1 MSAVFSGQTKGA
13 LLRASRLIRPDPG
26 TTEWL
31 GTTGVV
37 VLLVLAWIR
46 VTFPQ
51 LVQIL
56 QNGRP
61 VFNSAAETMPPAGR
75 VLGDV
80 TTAAFIGL
88 ALLLTAYGLR
98 QRRPD
103 RLWALVVVLAPLAA
117 IHLAG
122 LLNGQPLGP
131 VSLALPIAVVAIWV
145 VRPGAQALAAIGV
158 LGAATAV
165 VAMLLAVVRPDLG
178 LLTGEDA
185 GNKGWAIGG
194 LLSGPYPHSNVLGLI
209 LALSLPFV
217 FGIRPTATR
226 RVTLALILI
235 ALLWTG
241 SRTSQLAA
249 IVVLL
254 TWGLLRWRTSG
265 RPARPGRGS
274 RRHLSML
281 IGVPLVVALGLI
293 IFCPL
298 LTTDPAG
305 FTNRGRT
312 WRALLSRWAERPLTG
327 HGPEYFERQPDLA
340 AALGGRYTHGHNVL
354 VHLLTIGGLLA
365 VVLFAVLLYQVWR
378 RSMFLAGAGTPGP
391 ALFLIALLWVS
402 WLEASHV
409 SVTLAGFLT
418 WLPLGLIVR
427 AELPSPA
434 PERPSP
440 APERTTESE
449 DQDVP

>member
-1 MSAVFSGQTKGA
+1 MSMVFSGQTKGA
-13 LLRASRLIRPDPG
+13 LLRASRLIRPDSG
-26 TTEWL
+26 TAEWL
-31 GTTGVV
+31 GTGGVV

-46 VTFPQ
+46 VTLPQ

-61 VFNSAAETMPPAGR
+61 AFNSAVESMPPAGR
-75 VLGDV
+75 LLGDV
-80 TTAAFIGL
+80 TTAAFIVL
-88 ALLLTAYGLR
+88 ALLLTGSGLR

-103 RLWALVVVLAPLAA
+103 RLWALVGVLAPLAA

-122 LLNGQPLGP
+122 LVNGQPPGP
-131 VSLALPIAVVAIWV
+131 VSLALPIAVVAIWAL
-145 VRPGAQALAAIGV
+145 RPGALALAAIGV

-178 LLTGEDA
+178 LLTGADA

-194 LLSGPYPHSNVLGLI
+194 LLAGPYPHSNVLGLI

-217 FGIRPTATR
+217 FGIRPTAVR
-226 RVTLALILI
+226 RVTLALILVG
-235 ALLWTG
+235 LLWTG

-249 IVVLL
+249 VVVLL
-254 TWGLLRWRTSG
+254 TWGLFRWRTGG
-265 RPARPGRGS
+265 RPDRSGPGH
-274 RRHLSML
+274 RRSLPIL
-281 IGVPLVVALGLI
+281 IGLPLVVALGLTI
-293 IFCPL
+293 LSPL
-298 LTTDPAG
+298 LTRDPAG

-312 WRALLSRWAERPLTG
+312 WRALLDRWTERPLTG
-327 HGPEYFERQPDLA
+327 HGPEYFEREPDLA

-354 VHLLTIGGLLA
+354 VHLLAIGGLLT

-378 RSMFLAGAGTPGP
+378 RSMFLAGAGMPGP

-402 WLEASHV
+402 WLEASHL
-409 SVTLAGFLT
+409 SVTLAGYLT
-418 WLPLGLIVR
+418 WLPLALIARAGLPR
-427 AELPSPA
+427 PA
-434 PERPSP
+434 PEQV
-440 APERTTESE
+440 TGSE

>member
-1 MSAVFSGQTKGA
+1 MSTVSSGQTKGV

-26 TTEWL
+26 TAEWL
-31 GTTGVV
+31 GTAGVV
-37 VLLVLAWIR
+37 GLLVLAWIR
-46 VTFPQ
+46 VTTPQ

-61 VFNSAAETMPPAGR
+61 AFNSAVDSMPPAGR

-98 QRRPD
+98 HRRPD

-122 LLNGQPLGP
+122 LVNGQPPGP

-145 VRPGAQALAAIGV
+145 LRPGAQALAAVGV

-178 LLTGEDA
+178 LLTGADA

-194 LLSGPYPHSNVLGLI
+194 LLAGPYPHSNVLGLI
-209 LALSLPFV
+209 LALSLPFG
-217 FGIRPTATR
+217 FGIRPTAAR
-226 RVTLALILI
+226 RVTLTLILV

-254 TWGLLRWRTSG
+254 TWGLLRWRRTGG
-265 RPARPGRGS
+265 RADRSERS
-274 RRHLSML
+274 RRRHLSML

-293 IFCPL
+293 ILCPL

-354 VHLLTIGGLLA
+354 VHLLTIGGLLT

-378 RSMFLAGAGTPGP
+378 RSMLLAGAGTPGP
-391 ALFLIALLWVS
+391 ALFLVALLWVS

-409 SVTLAGFLT
+409 SVTLAGYLT
-418 WLPLGLIVR
+418 WLPLGLIAR
-427 AELPSPA
+427 AELPRPV
-434 PERPSP
+434 PEQATS
-440 APERTTESE
+440 SE

>member
-1 MSAVFSGQTKGA
+1 MSALSGGQTKGA
-13 LLRASRLIRPDPG
+13 LLRAGKLIRADPG
-26 TTEWL
+26 SAEWV
-31 GTTGVV
+31 GTAGVV
-37 VLLVLAWIR
+37 ALLILAWMR
-46 VTFPQ
+46 VTIPPT
-51 LVQIL
+51 VQIL

-61 VFNSAAETMPPAGR
+61 AFNSAVESMPLAGR
-75 VLGDV
+75 ILGDV

-98 QRRPD
+98 HRRPD
-103 RLWALVVVLAPLAA
+103 RLWALLVVLAPLAA

-122 LLNGQPLGP
+122 LLNGQPPGP

-145 VRPGAQALAAIGV
+145 LRPGARALATIGV

-165 VAMLLAVVRPDLG
+165 VAMLLAAGWPDLG
-178 LLTGEDA
+178 LLTGADA

-194 LLSGPYPHSNVLGLI
+194 LLAGPYAHSNVLGII
-209 LALSLPFV
+209 LALSLPFA
-217 FGIRPTATR
+217 FGIRHTTSR
-226 RVTLALILI
+226 RVTLTLILV

-254 TWGLLRWRTSG
+254 TWGLLRWRTAG
-265 RPARPGRGS
+265 QADRLERGRG
-274 RRHLSML
+274 RQLSML
-281 IGVPLVVALGLI
+281 IGIPLVVALGLT
-293 IFCPL
+293 IFSPL

-354 VHLLTIGGLLA
+354 VHLLAVGGLLA
-365 VVLFAVLLYQVWR
+365 VVLFTVLLCQVWR
-378 RSMFLAGAGTPGP
+378 RSMLLAGAGSPGP

-402 WLEASHV
+402 WLEASHLA
-409 SVTLAGFLT
+409 VTLAGYLT
-418 WLPLGLIVR
+418 WLPLALIAR
-427 AELPSPA
+427 AGLPSPA
-434 PERPSP
+434 PEQ
-440 APERTTESE
+440 TTRSE

>member
-1 MSAVFSGQTKGA
+1 MGTVSSGQTKGA

-26 TTEWL
+26 NAEWL
-31 GTTGVV
+31 GTAGVV

-46 VTFPQ
+46 VTLPQ

-56 QNGRP
+56 RNGRP
-61 VFNSAAETMPPAGR
+61 AFNSAVESMPPAGR

-103 RLWALVVVLAPLAA
+103 RVWALVVVLAPLAA

-122 LLNGQPLGP
+122 LVNGQPPGP

-145 VRPGAQALAAIGV
+145 LRPGAQALAAIGV

-178 LLTGEDA
+178 LLTGADA

-194 LLSGPYPHSNVLGLI
+194 LLAGPYPHSNVLGLI

-217 FGIRPTATR
+217 FGIRPTASR
-226 RVTLALILI
+226 RVTLALILV

-249 IVVLL
+249 IVVVL
-254 TWGLLRWRTSG
+254 TWGLLRWRTGG
-265 RPARPGRGS
+265 RVDRSERGR
-274 RRHLSML
+274 RRRLSLL
-281 IGVPLVVALGLI
+281 IGVPLVVALGLTV
-293 IFCPL
+293 FSPL

-312 WRALLSRWAERPLTG
+312 WRALLSRWTERPLTG

-354 VHLLTIGGLLA
+354 VHLLAIGGLLT

-378 RSMFLAGAGTPGP
+378 RSMLLAGAGNVGP
-391 ALFLIALLWVS
+391 ALFLVALLWVS

-409 SVTLAGFLT
+409 SVTLAGYLT
-418 WLPLGLIVR
+418 WLPLGLIAR
-427 AELPSPA
+427 AGLPSPA
-434 PERPSP
+434 PEQ
-440 APERTTESE
+440 TTGSE